1 MGDFCVSVTCTA
13 GKVDNYV
20 LVIQTQ
26 WNPVNATTVG
36 QSKVGRSNGG
46 WGGGGVQIAGNDWT
60 FNMFGTQNVIIVTRW

>member
-1 MGDFCVSVTCTA
+1 MGDFCVSVICTV

-36 QSKVGRSNGG
+36 PSKVGRSNGG
-46 WGGGGVQIAGNDWT
+46 LGG
-60 FNMFGTQNVIIVTRW
+60 FK